1 MLRPFGSI
9 RRRRILVDID
19 TQRDFLLSDGL
30 ACVRN
35 HRRVLA
41 NIRRVSA
48 WARSG
53 NINVISTAQVY
64 PGDNGNS
71 SRYHYCIDG
80 TEGQKKVRYTLRENR
95 TGFVA
100 DGSTDLP
107 KDILRVYDQVIF
119 NKRCLDPF
127 NEPRVDRLLSE
138 IKADEFILIG
148 ATTEGAVKATALGL
162 LQRGKKVIVVTDATG
177 SRDKNQAQLALRQ
190 MQAKGAKLI
199 EAKSLAGSSHL
210 KQVRICRCE
219 RCQGLRKKVAAR
231 TMAAIKDQD

>member
-1 MLRPFGSI
+1 MFRPFGGI

-19 TQRDFLLSDGL
+19 TQRDFLLSDGA

-41 NIRRVSA
+41 NIRRILA
-48 WARSG
+48 WARG
-53 NINVISTAQVY
+53 RNICVISTAQIY
-64 PGDNGNS
+64 PKNNGSN
-71 SRYHYCIDG
+71 RYHYCIDG
-80 TEGQKKVRYTLRENR
+80 TEGQKKIRYTLRQNR
-95 TGFVA
+95 TSFVA

-138 IKADEFILIG
+138 VRADEFILIG
-148 ATTEGAVKATALGL
+148 AMTEGAVKATALGL
-162 LQRGKKVIVVTDATG
+162 LQRGKRVTVITDATG

-190 MQAKGAKLI
+190 MQAKGARLV

-210 KQVRICRCE
+210 RQVGVCHCE
-219 RCQGLRKKVAAR
+219 RCQGLWKKDHAGTTAGS
-231 TMAAIKDQD
+231 

>member
-1 MLRPFGSI
+1 MLRPLGSI

-19 TQRDFLLSDGL
+19 TQRDFLLSDGA

-41 NIRRVSA
+41 NIRRISA
-48 WARSG
+48 WARSK
-53 NINVISTAQVY
+53 NICVVSTTQVY
-64 PGDNGNS
+64 PNDNGSN
-71 SRYHYCIDG
+71 RYHYCIDG
-80 TEGQKKVRYTLRENR
+80 TEGQKKIRYTLREKR

-107 KDILRVYDQVIF
+107 KNILRTYNQVIF

-138 IKADEFILIG
+138 IRADEFILFG
-148 ATTEGAVKATALGL
+148 ATTEGSVKATALGL
-162 LQRGKKVIVVTDATG
+162 LQRGKRVTVVTDATG

-199 EAKSLAGSSHL
+199 ETKSLAGSSHL
-210 KQVRICRCE
+210 KQVGACHCE
-219 RCQGLRKKVAAR
+219 RCQGLRKKDHAR
-231 TMAAIKDQD
+231 TIVNN